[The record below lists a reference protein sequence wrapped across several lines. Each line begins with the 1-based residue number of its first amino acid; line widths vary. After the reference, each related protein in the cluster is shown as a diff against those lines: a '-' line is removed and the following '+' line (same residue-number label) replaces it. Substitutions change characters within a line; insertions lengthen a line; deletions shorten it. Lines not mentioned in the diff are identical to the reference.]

1 MKPALLLIDL
11 QHDFLRREE
20 LVPSPA
26 RIIAQCES
34 LLTACRKLQV
44 PVLHIHTQIR
54 KDGSDRMPHWKREDI
69 WLCVEGTPGV
79 LPPTELQPLK
89 NEDVFIKQF
98 YSGFSDPALHVKLKD
113 LAVDT
118 IMIAGVYLHGCVRS
132 TVLDAY
138 ERGFEVWVVD
148 DATGSCE
155 PDHAEITRDY
165 LEKRAAR
172 FADTDGILSLLGVD
186 DHSVTGPP
194 VNICPVASI
203 DGKWKSANAHKN
215 HVRHNPSDWREIIA
229 TVPLAESEDINE
241 ACQRASVAG
250 STWKNVTIEQRVAV
264 LTAWADVLSTRRQE
278 LALLLARE
286 IGKPI
291 TDGMAEIDRSI
302 SLIQATAE
310 MLNNDEMQLIDKQGP
325 VLVQYCPQGVV
336 GLITPWNNP
345 VAIPVGKIA
354 PALAFGNTAVWKPAV
369 EAPQTAMAVVDTLYQ
384 AGATPGILNLVF
396 GEASTT
402 REMIRHPLISAVSF
416 TGSIGAGK
424 SIAAICGRYGK
435 ALQAELGG
443 NNAAIVLSDCNI
455 HAQARNMAISA
466 YSFAGQRC
474 TAIQRFIVEKTVL
487 DEFISEFI
495 NAVNNLKIG
504 NPSDPS
510 TEIGPLV
517 SESQQHAMCALL
529 ENAVNEGAKIYCGGI
544 MHDMPQQG
552 CWFAPAVVANVKQ
565 DSLLFREEIF
575 GPIAVIIPADDFD
588 HAIAI
593 ANSVKHGLVAALYSN
608 DKSKQQKFADAIECG
623 ILNFGNGL
631 INVHPR
637 VPFGGW
643 KASGIGPPEH
653 GIWDRQ
659 FYCRVQAI
667 YGFNNKSSKS
677 SD

>member
-1 MKPALLLIDL
+1 MKPVLFLIDL
-11 QHDFLRREE
+11 QSDFLRREE
-20 LVPSPA
+20 LVPGPL
-26 RIIAQCES
+26 RIISQCEKA
-34 LLTACRKLQV
+34 LGGCRKLQV
-44 PVLHIHTQIR
+44 PVFHIWTQIR
-54 KDGSDRMPHWKREDI
+54 RDGTDRMPHWKRDNTWFCIED
-69 WLCVEGTPGV
+69 TPGAF
-79 LPPTELQPLK
+79 PPPSLQPV
-89 NEDVFIKQF
+89 NHEPVFTKQ
-98 YSGFSDPALHVKLKD
+98 YFSAFSNTALHTKLRE
-113 LAVDT
+113 LEIDT
-118 IMIAGVYLHGCVRS
+118 IIIAGVYLHGCVRS

-172 FADTDGILSLLGVD
+172 FADTDSILSLLGVN
-186 DHSVTGPP
+186 DHSVAVPP
-194 VNICPVASI
+194 INICPVASI

-215 HVRHNPSDWREIIA
+215 HVRHNPSDWREIVA
-229 TVPLAESEDINE
+229 TVSLAESEDINE
-241 ACQRASVAG
+241 ACYCASVAG

-291 TDGMAEIDRSI
+291 SDGMAEIERAVA
-302 SLIQATAE
+302 LIHATAE
-310 MLNNDEMQLIDKQGP
+310 MLNNDKIQLIDKQGP
-325 VLVQYCPQGVV
+325 VFVQYCSQGVV

-369 EAPQTAMAVVDTLYQ
+369 EAPQTAMVIVDTLYQ

-402 REMIRHPLISAVSF
+402 RDIIRHPLISAVSF
-416 TGSIGAGK
+416 TGSIGVGK

-435 ALQAELGG
+435 TLQAELGG
-443 NNAAIVLSDCNI
+443 NNAAIVLSDCDI

-487 DEFISEFI
+487 DKFMSEFI

-504 NPSDPS
+504 NPSDPA

-529 ENAVNEGAKIYCGGI
+529 ENAVNEGVQIQCGGI

-552 CWFAPAVVANVKQ
+552 CWFAPAVVGNVKP

-637 VPFGGW
+637 APFGGW

-667 YGFNNKSSKS
+667 YGFNNKSSES